1 MTVTTIAMKTEIHL
15 HFGGKDV
22 PPGDPEVRSR
32 LETQTM
38 CKGVPAKQAEVM
50 RRDVPSGQW
59 G

>member
-1 MTVTTIAMKTEIHL
+1 MTVATIAMKTERHL

-38 CKGVPAKQAEVM
+38 HKGVPAKQAEVM
-50 RRDVPSGQW
+50 R
-59 G
+59 